1 MAFQTSCVSAANIVT
16 GLTFQQDVVADAEGR
31 EMVQHGSAL
40 FPIACYAENLK
51 SYSVA
56 WHWHEEFEYIL
67 AMKGPLTV
75 DVNKTRVTLQTN
87 QGVFHP
93 RLVGGMDT
101 IFWQKL
107 IRPMLQPDAPAFFL
121 LDGAVPW
128 QAQVLACLREAWQA
142 VAVEPFDYE
151 NRVRYYL
158 SAALRLLSTQCVG
171 GKTKVSQQ
179 EQIAAERMKQ
189 MLRFVEEHYAEE
201 LTVERIAASVALS
214 ESACLRS
221 FRQMLGITP
230 IQYVKQ
236 FRVEKAAELLRS
248 TRLKTGEIG
257 MECGFADGSYFI
269 KTFREIKHCTP
280 KEYRAKFC

>member
-1 MAFQTSCVSAANIVT
+1 MANAQGYF
-16 GLTFQQDVVADAEGR
+16 FD
-31 EMVQHGSAL
+31 
-40 FPIACYAENLK
+40 
-51 SYSVA
+51 
-56 WHWHEEFEYIL
+56 L
-67 AMKGPLTV
+67 A
-75 DVNKTRVTLQTN
+75 LQTVAPELKDAKDYLQKLAADMN
-87 QGVFHP
+87 SMNISSCQAAQGII
-93 RLVGGMDT
+93 GGM
-101 IFWQKL
+101 W
-107 IRPMLQPDAPAFFL
+107 P
-121 LDGAVPW
+121 
-128 QAQVLACLREAWQA
+128 
-142 VAVEPFDYE
+142 
-151 NRVRYYL
+151 
-158 SAALRLLSTQCVG
+158 
-171 GKTKVSQQ
+171 KTKVSQQ